1 MSITSIHKNKGS
13 KSLLSNECGIFN
25 LSKLKSLMDKLIYED
40 IYEKIDKNLSCSNA
54 GGRKGRGCRDQLFIL
69 YGIINEAVNG
79 RSNSL
84 CLQSVDVIMCFDKMN
99 FSETH
104 NDFWDVEVG

>member
-1 MSITSIHKNKGS
+1 
-13 KSLLSNECGIFN
+13 
-25 LSKLKSLMDKLIYED
+25 MDKLIYED

-54 GGRKGRGCRDQLFIL
+54 GGRKGRRCRDQLFIF